1 LESVVQFGSG
11 KTNNW
16 TTNYQI
22 LGSDYIGIATTEHY
36 GEVTSTNLFGA
47 GNVLDSDLVVTFKI
61 GTYGGTDGQNGT
73 FAVALLDSLGTTLS
87 IGTGVTNLTGSSE
100 SYVQGPTI
108 TVNKPVNPENIS
120 SIKVYLSDVGSVTTS
135 TYIRLQELT
144 LTYTTIV
151 SGPTLSGIA
160 VTQEPTNKVY
170 YDGEE
175 FDPTGIEITATY
187 SDSSTAVV
195 TSEVTYSPSP
205 LVVGTTSVLV
215 SYLDKTTSVTG
226 ITVNPIVVT
235 SITLDKTDVELL
247 IGQTNQLTATIAPT
261 NATDKSVTWSS
272 SDETKV
278 TVSTAGLLTAVA
290 PTSSPVTV
298 TVTTTDGGFTDSVL
312 VTVIED
318 LFVLV
323 NSSTFNGTGSANWPT
338 ATGMGAYFTSGYGV
352 ASASAGATV
361 KAPLLLKDIV
371 VGSQVRVEIA
381 SVTNSATNTTNV
393 SVYGLDYMGER
404 ISGISGSYTNL
415 NNGGGTVNLDTL
427 TARALANEGVIVLP
441 VSLTTK
447 IYGVEVVFES
457 ADSRSLLAQIEVFSL
472 AASDADQAA
481 AFANLVNSDVGA
493 GANGSCPAIL
503 AVLQNDYSLLSVGAK
518 AVVDSSTDAAF
529 VSARARI
536 AYLEAWVTANPGA
549 TANPLDLSSN
559 TPITLI
565 IGILGLTAVA
575 GFYLV
580 SKKRYNN

>member
-1 LESVVQFGSG
+1 GDIVFDSLTIPENSYLRF
-11 KTNNW
+11 
-16 TTNYQI
+16 
-22 LGSDYIGIATTEHY
+22 GIALTASGTNSGIAFTGIRVY
-36 GEVTSTNLFGA
+36 KPVSEVIS
-47 GNVLDSDLVVTFKI
+47 V
-61 GTYGGTDGQNGT
+61 
-73 FAVALLDSLGTTLS
+73 
-87 IGTGVTNLTGSSE
+87 TGVTLNKSTSSLYVGDTEQLTATVAPTNATDKSVSWSTLNNLVATVDSFGLVTAIGAGE
-100 SYVQGPTI
+100 ATI
-108 TVNKPVNPENIS
+108 R
-120 SIKVYLSDVGSVTTS
+120 VTTTDGS
-135 TYIRLQELT
+135 FTADCVFT
-144 LTYTTIV
+144 V
-151 SGPTLSGIA
+151 S
-160 VTQEPTNKVY
+160 N
-170 YDGEE
+170 
-175 FDPTGIEITATY
+175 
-187 SDSSTAVV
+187 
-195 TSEVTYSPSP
+195 
-205 LVVGTTSVLV
+205 VLV
-215 SYLDKTTSVTG
+215 TG
-226 ITVNPIVVT
+226 V
-235 SITLDKTDVELL
+235 TLDKTEVELF
-247 IGQTNQLTATIAPT
+247 IEQTNQLTATIAPT

-338 ATGMGAYFTSGYGV
+338 ATGMGAYYINGYGV

-381 SVTNSATNTTNV
+381 SVTNSTTNTTNV

-404 ISGISGSYTNL
+404 ISGISGSYTNP